1 MKKTIVRA
9 LSTAALL
16 STVFA
21 GTALA
26 DTYKVQKG
34 DSLSK
39 IAQKYHTSVKVIK
52 SANGL
57 KSDFISVNQ
66 MLKIT
71 VASKTTQ
78 ASQPTTYTVV
88 KGDALIKIA
97 NRFHV
102 TVGELKL
109 WNKLDTTIIH
119 VGQRLTVAAPK
130 QTATAAKPALKPTTP
145 AAKPKTVAT
154 KPQTTTAATS
164 VYTVKSGD
172 YLGKIAGNHKTTV
185 SNLKSL
191 NKLKSDMIYVGQKI
205 KVPAQKAPAA
215 PAKPVTPVKP
225 ATPKPPVTTT
235 PPKAPATPPPVV
247 QTEVTDYIVKSGD
260 TLGGIAGDYQL
271 TVKELK
277 ALNKLS
283 SDRLYVGQK
292 LKVPATATATLTGP
306 KTELTVDSDFAPKM
320 IASAKKLIGIPYVW
334 GGSTPAGFDCS
345 GFVYYAAKQAGMDIG
360 RYSASG
366 FYDRTYYVNTP
377 KAGDIVFFEN
387 TYKKGISHL
396 GIYLGNNQFIH
407 ANDSGVMISNMQSPY
422 YQAHFESFKRFY

>member
-39 IAQKYHTSVKVIK
+39 IAQKYHTSVKDIK

-71 VASKTTQ
+71 VASKQAQ
-78 ASQPTTYTVV
+78 ASQPATYTVV

-119 VGQRLTVAAPK
+119 IGQRLTVAAPK
-130 QTATAAKPALKPTTP
+130 QTATTVKPATNPTTQTV
-145 AAKPKTVAT
+145 KPKTVAA
-154 KPQTTTAATS
+154 KPQTTTTATS
-164 VYTVKSGD
+164 VYTVKRGD

-191 NKLKSDMIYVGQKI
+191 NSLKSDMIYVGQKI
-205 KVPAQKAPAA
+205 KVPAQKAPVA
-215 PAKPVTPVKP
+215 PVKP
-225 ATPKPPVTTT
+225 ATSKPPVTTT
-235 PPKAPATPPPVV
+235 PPKTPATSLPVV
-247 QTEVTDYIVKSGD
+247 QTEVTDYIVKSGN
-260 TLGGIAGDYQL
+260 TLGGIAGHYQL
-271 TVKELK
+271 TVKELM

-283 SDRLYVGQK
+283 SDRLFVGQK
-292 LKVPATATATLTGP
+292 LKVPATATVTVTGP
-306 KTELTVDSDFAPKM
+306 KTEPTVDSDFAPKI
-320 IASAKKLIGIPYVW
+320 IASAKKQIGVPYVW

-345 GFVYYAAKQAGMDIG
+345 GFVYYAAKQSGMEIS
-360 RYSASG
+360 RTSAAG
-366 FYDRTYYVNTP
+366 FYDRTYYVDTP
-377 KAGDIVFFEN
+377 KPGDIVFFEN

-407 ANDSGVMISNMQSPY
+407 ANDSGVMISNLQSPY

>member
-39 IAQKYHTSVKVIK
+39 IAQKYHTSVKDIK

-78 ASQPTTYTVV
+78 GSHPATYTVV
-88 KGDALIKIA
+88 NGDALIKIA

-109 WNKLDTTIIH
+109 WNKLDTTIIY
-119 VGQRLTVAAPK
+119 VGQRLTVVAPK
-130 QTATAAKPALKPTTP
+130 QTATTAKPATKPTTTV
-145 AAKPKTVAT
+145 AKPTVAT
-154 KPQTTTAATS
+154 KPQTSTADTS

-191 NKLKSDMIYVGQKI
+191 NKLKSDMIYVGQKL
-205 KVPAQKAPAA
+205 KVPAQKAPVA
-215 PAKPVTPVKP
+215 PVKPVTPVTPVKP

-235 PPKAPATPPPVV
+235 PPKTPATQPPVV
-247 QTEVTDYIVKSGD
+247 QTAVTDYIVKSGD

-292 LKVPATATATLTGP
+292 LKVPATATVTGP
-306 KTELTVDSDFAPKM
+306 KTEPTVDSDFAPKM
-320 IASAKKLIGIPYVW
+320 IASAKKLIGVPYVW

-345 GFVYYAAKQAGMDIG
+345 GFVYYAAKQAGMEMG

-366 FYDRTYYVNTP
+366 FYDRTYYVDTP

-396 GIYLGNNQFIH
+396 GIYIGNNQFIH
-407 ANDSGVMISNMQSPY
+407 ATDSGVMISNLQSPY
-422 YQAHFESFKRFY
+422 YQAHFASFKRFY

>member
-39 IAQKYHTSVKVIK
+39 IAQKYHTSVKEIK

-71 VASKTTQ
+71 VASKLTQ
-78 ASQPTTYTVV
+78 ASKPATYTVV

-109 WNKLDTTIIH
+109 WNKLDTTIIR
-119 VGQRLTVAAPK
+119 VGQKLTVAAPK
-130 QTATAAKPALKPTTP
+130 QTPTAAKPSPTPTTP
-145 AAKPKTVAT
+145 TAKPKTGAT
-154 KPQTTTAATS
+154 AQKTSTAATS
-164 VYTVKSGD
+164 VYTIKSGD
-172 YLGKIAGNHKTTV
+172 YLGKIAGKHKTTV
-185 SNLKSL
+185 SHLKSL
-191 NKLKSDMIYVGQKI
+191 NKLKSDMIYVGQKL
-205 KVPAQKAPAA
+205 KVPVQEAPAS
-215 PAKPVTPVKP
+215 PGKPVTPT
-225 ATPKPPVTTT
+225 TPKPPVTTT
-235 PPKAPATPPPVV
+235 PATSLPVV
-247 QTEVTDYIVKSGD
+247 KQTEVTDYIVKSGD
-260 TLGGIAGDYQL
+260 TLGKIAGQYKIS
-271 TVKELK
+271 VKDLK
-277 ALNKLS
+277 ALNKLT
-283 SDRLYVGQK
+283 SDRINVGQK
-292 LKVPATATATLTGP
+292 LKVPKLKVTDT
-306 KTELTVDSDFAPKM
+306 KTEPTDNADFAAKM
-320 IASAKKLIGIPYVW
+320 VASARKLIGIPYVW
-334 GGSTPAGFDCS
+334 GGSTPSGFDCS
-345 GFVYYAAKQAGMDIG
+345 GFVYYAAKQAGIEIS
-360 RYSASG
+360 RTSAAG

-407 ANDSGVMISNMQSPY
+407 ANDSGVMISNLQSPY
-422 YQAHFESFKRFY
+422 YQAHFASFKRFY

>member
-16 STVFA
+16 STIYA

-71 VASKTTQ
+71 VASKQAQ
-78 ASQPTTYTVV
+78 ASQPATYTVV

-109 WNKLDTTIIH
+109 WNKLDNTIIY
-119 VGQRLTVAAPK
+119 VGQKLTVAAPK
-130 QTATAAKPALKPTTP
+130 QTTTVAKPI
-145 AAKPKTVAT
+145 VAT
-154 KPQTTTAATS
+154 KPQTTTTATS

-205 KVPAQKAPAA
+205 KVPAQKAPTA
-215 PAKPVTPVKP
+215 PVKP

-235 PPKAPATPPPVV
+235 PPKAPATPTPVV
-247 QTEVTDYIVKSGD
+247 QTGVKDYIVKSGD

-292 LKVPATATATLTGP
+292 LKVPATATGP
-306 KTELTVDSDFAPKM
+306 KTEPTVDSDYAAKM
-320 IASAKKLIGIPYVW
+320 IASAKKLIGVPYVW

-360 RYSASG
+360 RYSAAG

-377 KAGDIVFFEN
+377 KPGDIVFFEN